1 LTENTL
7 DIKEELKKNY
17 NIDYNNFKKV
27 INDQVLFSSFC
38 NDIKEKKYHKKNF
51 LRLNHKL
58 FNELINILNS
68 HFDIKMNEKFWRILI
83 GRWFFVA
90 SETFYNRYNS
100 IKELIDKKKYSKLI
114 FKDLYNSPY
123 ILRSNF
129 EFCNM
134 LKNLDWNQSVIFEIT
149 KKMNIPYDIQ
159 NFKTKKFFK
168 KKEKRYFFEFKKI
181 INKFLL
187 KINSKSSILLIS
199 TSLSRLKETLLQL
212 KYMNFF
218 LFNLPDLF
226 EDIKLKYYYDSD
238 LRNTLCEKNL
248 KNSEK
253 EDQEEQIIKYLLIKY
268 MPIIYLENFKFLSDQ
283 VHNFNFKLILTS
295 QHYDDN
301 EYYKF
306 LAAYCSSK
314 KSKIVYLQHGNVDG
328 VSEFDIYNNH
338 ILSVYKYLTWGWS
351 EQKNKNSILSFY
363 NIKNSGYKKFNKKF
377 KFNRSLIFFSTAID
391 QNKFFFDVQERNK
404 KKYFDQLVFFENL
417 NSEIRLLTKVKLYNG
432 ETGHPDI
439 LAKTLKDKIPKIKI
453 IKKNKKIFDYKNLL
467 SVYSY
472 DSTGFLEHIC
482 LNKPCLMYIDDYR
495 NEVNE
500 FSLPYYDKLK
510 KIDLIHNSA
519 EDASKFVNKNWNN
532 ILDWWYSDE
541 VQSTIFEFSNN
552 FSRYT
557 PEPIK
562 EINNFLEKEIEK

>member
-1 LTENTL
+1 
-7 DIKEELKKNY
+7 
-17 NIDYNNFKKV
+17 
-27 INDQVLFSSFC
+27 
-38 NDIKEKKYHKKNF
+38 
-51 LRLNHKL
+51 
-58 FNELINILNS
+58 
-68 HFDIKMNEKFWRILI
+68 
-83 GRWFFVA
+83 
-90 SETFYNRYNS
+90 
-100 IKELIDKKKYSKLI
+100 
-114 FKDLYNSPY
+114 
-123 ILRSNF
+123 
-129 EFCNM
+129 
-134 LKNLDWNQSVIFEIT
+134 
-149 KKMNIPYDIQ
+149 
-159 NFKTKKFFK
+159 
-168 KKEKRYFFEFKKI
+168 
-181 INKFLL
+181 
-187 KINSKSSILLIS
+187 
-199 TSLSRLKETLLQL
+199 
-212 KYMNFF
+212 MNFF

-238 LRNTLCEKNL
+238 LRNTLCEKYL